1 MRSGLRNGIGPGVA
15 SGPDVWPSDGSGE
28 IVIAA
33 SLVRGAAIQT
43 PDKPQIHPDFDRR
56 VWDYSGMAKVGKWF
70 TVLGLVIML
79 AAVAVGV
86 FFAATGFGK
95 VADMAENAFVVEGSV
110 TRDFDAG
117 DGSSCSDKAP
127 EPTTTDRTARSPV
140 LLPPRTSHRARTTF
154 TYDGR
159 SVRSYQGVGFT
170 KTGSYTIAC
179 DGYAVATPELSA
191 TGIFQ
196 SVGGI
201 LLAVSVVVADWFL
214 WSSEAFCGLSG
225 RAERSLRRRTRRPAA
240 TKAIRSRVGIRTIR
254 SRAPAAGGY
263 PGNQPPG
270 NWNR

>member
-1 MRSGLRNGIGPGVA
+1 
-15 SGPDVWPSDGSGE
+15 
-28 IVIAA
+28 
-33 SLVRGAAIQT
+33 
-43 PDKPQIHPDFDRR
+43 
-56 VWDYSGMAKVGKWF
+56 MAKVGKWF

-117 DGSSCSDKAP
+117 DEIFLFGQGSG
-127 EPTTTDRTARSPV
+127 TNYDRPNCQITGPAATKDV
-140 LLPPRTSHRARTTF
+140 TSSLETTF

-179 DGYAVATPELSA
+179 DGYAVATPEPSA

-196 SVGGI
+196 SVGG
-201 LLAVSVVVADWFL
+201 LPPAVSGGGGGLVLMVVGGIL
-214 WSSEAFCGLSG
+214 WIVGAS
-225 RAERSLRRRTRRPAA
+225 RKKPPTTYPPAGGYQ
-240 TKAIRSRVGIRTIR
+240 SYPQQGGY
-254 SRAPAAGGY
+254 PNYPQPGPGYPGGY

>member
-1 MRSGLRNGIGPGVA
+1 MA
-15 SGPDVWPSDGSGE
+15 SDGSGE
-28 IVIAA
+28 IVAAA
-33 SLVRGAAIQT
+33 SLVRGRGHSDSGQT
-43 PDKPQIHPDFDRR
+43 PDTPPDFDRR
-56 VWDYSGMAKVGKWF
+56 VWDYSGMAKVGK
-70 TVLGLVIML
+70 VVHGPRLVIML

-117 DGSSCSDKAP
+117 DEIFLFGQGSGTNYDRPNCQITGPAATKDVTSSLGP
-127 EPTTTDRTARSPV
+127 RSPTTAVRSGPIRASVSPRPGRTRSPATAT
-140 LLPPRTSHRARTTF
+140 R
-154 TYDGR
+154 
-159 SVRSYQGVGFT
+159 
-170 KTGSYTIAC
+170 
-179 DGYAVATPELSA
+179 VATPELSA

-254 SRAPAAGGY
+254 SRAPLPGWLSRQSAARQLE
-263 PGNQPPG
+263 PLTPVT
-270 NWNR
+270 RSRVAVRRR